1 MIKSVSY
8 DQLNPVSFLDRSS
21 FVYPDKEAVIY
32 KDQRY
37 TYSEFADR
45 VNQLAHALSNSGVS
59 AGDRVGFL
67 CPNIPAMLE
76 GHYAPMKLGAILV
89 AINIRLSSREILYIL
104 NHSKV

>member
-37 TYSEFADR
+37 TYSEFA
-45 VNQLAHALSNSGVS
+45 V
-59 AGDRVGFL
+59 FL
-67 CPNIPAMLE
+67 L
-76 GHYAPMKLGAILV
+76 KLPGLDFMV
-89 AINIRLSSREILYIL
+89 A
-104 NHSKV
+104 K

>member
-59 AGDRVGFL
+59 AGAVSYTHL
-67 CPNIPAMLE
+67 TLPT
-76 GHYAPMKLGAILV
+76 ILLV
-89 AINIRLSSREILYIL
+89 
-104 NHSKV
+104 